1 MSSVSS
7 MIQGLAAMEKHISL
21 PLRKLTKR
29 VTGSGKDP
37 KTPPKSPSPKMA
49 EQEEDFSSLPLPDRF
64 QHKVLIKRQSQNVS
78 GEGLT
83 ILSLD
88 MESTKARIRRR
99 CKAIRNYA

>member
-1 MSSVSS
+1 

-29 VTGSGKDP
+29 VTGSGKNP
-37 KTPPKSPSPKMA
+37 KTPPKSANPMMA

-64 QHKVLIKRQSQNVS
+64 QHKVLIKRQSQSMSRAN
-78 GEGLT
+78 GLT

-88 MESTKARIRRR
+88 MESTKASIRRR
-99 CKAIRNYA
+99 CEAIRDYP